1 MHSVALKLT
10 REGTPLA
17 RAGPDLLIGMFCF
30 SGLRQGGL
38 VFPGMDE
45 LAVIRH
51 RFLKTGARLGRQIV
65 SKTSW
70 KDLPADRYAH
80 WRKCLGHQN
89 TMATASNTL
98 ALVPSSILDRFK
110 VAGVTA
116 IGAAV
121 A

>member
-1 MHSVALKLT
+1 
-10 REGTPLA
+10 
-17 RAGPDLLIGMFCF
+17 
-30 SGLRQGGL
+30 
-38 VFPGMDE
+38 
-45 LAVIRH
+45 
-51 RFLKTGARLGRQIV
+51 
-65 SKTSW
+65 
-70 KDLPADRYAH
+70 
-80 WRKCLGHQN
+80 LGHQN